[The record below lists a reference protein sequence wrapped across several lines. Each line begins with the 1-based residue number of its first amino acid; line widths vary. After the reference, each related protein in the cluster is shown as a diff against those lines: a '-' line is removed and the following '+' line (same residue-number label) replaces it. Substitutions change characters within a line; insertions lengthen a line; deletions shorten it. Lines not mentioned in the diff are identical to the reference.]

1 MPLIK
6 SGSKKAISTNI
17 REMVASGHPQKQ
29 AVAAALETARRAKR
43 AMGGAL
49 MASGGHPA
57 GEVHTGGIV
66 SDVPGRT
73 DKHPMDV
80 ESGSYVVP
88 ADIVSGMGQ
97 GNTLAGLNK
106 LAAKFGASPFGKPV
120 PKRRRAAGGI
130 SGFPAE
136 VDVQAVPIIA
146 AGGEYVITPDRVA
159 EIGGGNLSRGH
170 EMLDRW
176 VIAERRKL
184 IDTLKNLPGPAKD

>member
-1 MPLIK
+1 MC
-6 SGSKKAISTNI
+6 S
-17 REMVASGHPQKQ
+17 
-29 AVAAALETARRAKR
+29 
-43 AMGGAL
+43 
-49 MASGGHPA
+49 
-57 GEVHTGGIV
+57 
-66 SDVPGRT
+66 SD
-73 DKHPMDV
+73 
-80 ESGSYVVP
+80 
-88 ADIVSGMGQ
+88 
-97 GNTLAGLNK
+97 L
-106 LAAKFGASPFGKPV
+106 